1 MNKKV
6 LLVVVGPTAS
16 GKTKL
21 AIELALKYNTE
32 IISAD
37 SRQIYKDLIIGTAQP
52 TIQEQRLVKHHLVNF
67 VDLDAT
73 YSVADYEKDA
83 SRILNMLFNEH
94 DVVVMCGGTGLYIN
108 AVKDASR
115 ILNML
120 FNEHD
125 VVVMCGGTGL
135 YINAVCFGID
145 EIPDIS
151 QEKRNYV
158 RSLYKNNGLDFCVD
172 LLKQHDHECEKFL
185 DIKNPHRVLRALEV
199 ILETQKPIREFYSSK
214 KKSFFEVSFINIDI
228 EKEVLYNRI
237 DRRVDEMIKN
247 GLIDEVKRFEKY
259 KKYNSLQTI
268 GYKEI
273 FEYLDN
279 RITLN
284 EAIENIKI
292 STKKYAKRQI
302 TWFKKINKNNPE
314 IFIHYKQE

>member
-94 DVVVMCGGTGLYIN
+94 NVVI
-108 AVKDASR
+108 
-115 ILNML
+115 
-120 FNEHD
+120 
-125 VVVMCGGTGL
+125 MCGGTGL

-172 LLKQHDHECEKFL
+172 LLKQYEQECEKFL

-214 KKSFFEVSFINIDI
+214 KKSFFEVIFINIDI
-228 EKEVLYNRI
+228 EKEVLFKRI
-237 DRRVDEMIKN
+237 DLRVDEMIKN

-279 RITLN
+279 KITLN

-292 STKKYAKRQI
+292 NTKKYAKRQI
-302 TWFKKINKNNPE
+302 TWFQKVNKNNPE

>member
-21 AIELALKYNTE
+21 AIEIALKYNTE

-52 TIQEQRLVKHHLVNF
+52 TIQEQCLVKHYLVNF

-83 SRILNMLFNEH
+83 SRILKMLFKEH

-108 AVKDASR
+108 A
-115 ILNML
+115 I
-120 FNEHD
+120 
-125 VVVMCGGTGL
+125 
-135 YINAVCFGID
+135 CFGID

-158 RSLYKNNGLDFCVD
+158 RSLYKNNDLKYCVD

-185 DIKNPHRVLRALEV
+185 DIRNPHRVLRALEV
-199 ILETQKPIREFYSSK
+199 ILETKKPIREFYSNNNK
-214 KKSFFEVSFINIDI
+214 KTSFDIFFINIDV

-237 DRRVDEMIKN
+237 DLRVDEMIKN
-247 GLIDEVKRFEKY
+247 GLVDEVKQFEKY
-259 KKYNSLQTI
+259 RNYNSLKTI
-268 GYKEI
+268 GYNEI

-279 RITLN
+279 KITLN

-292 STKKYAKRQI
+292 NTKKYAKRQM
-302 TWFKKINKNNPE
+302 TWFKKVKRNNLK
-314 IFIHYKQE
+314 IFINYKTIK

>member
-32 IISAD
+32 IVSAD

-67 VDLDAT
+67 VDLNAT

-83 SRILNMLFNEH
+83 SKILNMLFKEH
-94 DVVVMCGGTGLYIN
+94 DI
-108 AVKDASR
+108 
-115 ILNML
+115 
-120 FNEHD
+120 
-125 VVVMCGGTGL
+125 VVMCGGTGL

-247 GLIDEVKRFEKY
+247 GLVNEVKQFEKY
-259 KKYNSLQTI
+259 RNYNSLKTI
-268 GYKEI
+268 GYNEI

-279 RITLN
+279 KKTLN

-292 STKKYAKRQI
+292 NTKKYAKRQI
-302 TWFKKINKNNPE
+302 TWFKKVNKNNPE

>member
-67 VDLDAT
+67 VDLNAT

-83 SRILNMLFNEH
+83 SKILNMLFKEH
-94 DVVVMCGGTGLYIN
+94 DI
-108 AVKDASR
+108 
-115 ILNML
+115 
-120 FNEHD
+120 
-125 VVVMCGGTGL
+125 VVMCGGTGL

-151 QEKRNYV
+151 QKKMDYV
-158 RSLYKNNGLDFCVD
+158 RILYKNNGLDYCVD
-172 LLKQHDHECEKFL
+172 LLKQYDHECEKFL

-199 ILETQKPIREFYSSK
+199 ILETQKPIREFYYSK
-214 KKSFFEVSFINIDI
+214 KKSFFEVIFINIDI
-228 EKEVLYNRI
+228 EKEVLFKRI
-237 DRRVDEMIKN
+237 DLRVDEMIKN

-259 KKYNSLQTI
+259 KKYNSLKTI

-279 RITLN
+279 KKTLE
-284 EAIENIKI
+284 EAIEEIKI
-292 STKKYAKRQI
+292 NTKKYAKRQI
-302 TWFKKINKNNPE
+302 TWFKKVNKNNPE

>member
-108 AVKDASR
+108 AV
-115 ILNML
+115 
-120 FNEHD
+120 
-125 VVVMCGGTGL
+125 
-135 YINAVCFGID
+135 CFGID
-145 EIPDIS
+145 EIPNIS
-151 QEKRNYV
+151 QEKRDYV
-158 RSLYKNNGLDFCVD
+158 RSLYKNNGLDYCVD

-185 DIKNPHRVLRALEV
+185 DIRNPHRVLRALEV

-214 KKSFFEVSFINIDI
+214 KKSFFEVIFINIDI
-228 EKEVLYNRI
+228 EKEVLFKRI
-237 DRRVDEMIKN
+237 DLRVDEMIKN

-259 KKYNSLQTI
+259 KKYNSLKTI

-279 RITLN
+279 KKTLE
-284 EAIENIKI
+284 EAIEEIKI
-292 STKKYAKRQI
+292 NTKKYAKRQI
-302 TWFKKINKNNPE
+302 TWFKKVNKNNPE

>member
-32 IISAD
+32 IVSAD

-67 VDLDAT
+67 VDLNAT

-83 SRILNMLFNEH
+83 SRILNMLF
-94 DVVVMCGGTGLYIN
+94 
-108 AVKDASR
+108 K
-115 ILNML
+115 
-120 FNEHD
+120 EHD

-151 QEKRNYV
+151 QEKRDYV
-158 RSLYKNNGLDFCVD
+158 RNLYKNNDLKYCVD
-172 LLKQHDHECEKFL
+172 LLKQHDQECEKFL

-214 KKSFFEVSFINIDI
+214 KKSFFEVIFINIDI
-228 EKEVLYNRI
+228 EKEVLFKRI

-247 GLIDEVKRFEKY
+247 GLVNEVKQFEKY
-259 KKYNSLQTI
+259 RNYNSLKTI

-292 STKKYAKRQI
+292 NTKKYAKRQI
-302 TWFKKINKNNPE
+302 TWFKKVNKNNPE

>member
-21 AIELALKYNTE
+21 AIEIALKYNTE

-52 TIQEQRLVKHHLVNF
+52 TIQEQCLVKHYLVNF

-83 SRILNMLFNEH
+83 SRILKMLFKEH

-108 AVKDASR
+108 A
-115 ILNML
+115 I
-120 FNEHD
+120 
-125 VVVMCGGTGL
+125 
-135 YINAVCFGID
+135 CFGID

-158 RSLYKNNGLDFCVD
+158 RNLYKNNDLKYCVD

-185 DIKNPHRVLRALEV
+185 DIRNPHRVLRALEV
-199 ILETQKPIREFYSSK
+199 ILETKKPIREFYSNNNK
-214 KKSFFEVSFINIDI
+214 KTSFDIFFINIDI

-237 DRRVDEMIKN
+237 DLRVDEMIKN
-247 GLIDEVKRFEKY
+247 GLVDEVKQFEKY
-259 KKYNSLQTI
+259 RNYNSLKTI
-268 GYKEI
+268 GYNEI

-279 RITLN
+279 KITLN

-292 STKKYAKRQI
+292 NTKKYAKRQM
-302 TWFKKINKNNPE
+302 TWFKKVKRNNLK
-314 IFIHYKQE
+314 IFINYKTIK

>member
-67 VDLDAT
+67 VDLNAT

-83 SRILNMLFNEH
+83 SKILNMLFKEH
-94 DVVVMCGGTGLYIN
+94 DI
-108 AVKDASR
+108 
-115 ILNML
+115 
-120 FNEHD
+120 
-125 VVVMCGGTGL
+125 VVMCGGTGL

-158 RSLYKNNGLDFCVD
+158 RSLYKNNGLDYCVD
-172 LLKQHDHECEKFL
+172 LLKQYDHECEKFL

-214 KKSFFEVSFINIDI
+214 KKSFFEVIFINIDI
-228 EKEVLYNRI
+228 EKEVLFKRI
-237 DRRVDEMIKN
+237 DLRVDEMIKN

-259 KKYNSLQTI
+259 KKYNSLKTI

-279 RITLN
+279 KKTLE
-284 EAIENIKI
+284 EAIEEIKI
-292 STKKYAKRQI
+292 NTKKYAKRQI
-302 TWFKKINKNNPE
+302 TWFKKVNKNNPE

>member
-67 VDLDAT
+67 VDLNAT

-83 SRILNMLFNEH
+83 SKILNMLFKEH
-94 DVVVMCGGTGLYIN
+94 DI
-108 AVKDASR
+108 
-115 ILNML
+115 
-120 FNEHD
+120 
-125 VVVMCGGTGL
+125 VVMCGGTGL

-151 QEKRNYV
+151 QEKRDYV
-158 RSLYKNNGLDFCVD
+158 RNLYKNNDLKYCVD

-185 DIKNPHRVLRALEV
+185 DIRNPHRVLRALEV
-199 ILETQKPIREFYSSK
+199 ILETKKPIREFYSNNNK
-214 KKSFFEVSFINIDI
+214 KTFFEVIFINIDI
-228 EKEVLYNRI
+228 EKEVLFKRI
-237 DRRVDEMIKN
+237 DLRVDEMIKS
-247 GLIDEVKRFEKY
+247 GLVDEVKQFEKY
-259 KKYNSLQTI
+259 RNYNSLKTI
-268 GYKEI
+268 GYNEI

-279 RITLN
+279 KKTLE
-284 EAIENIKI
+284 EAVEEIKI
-292 STKKYAKRQI
+292 NTKKYAKRQM
-302 TWFKKINKNNPE
+302 TWFKKVKQNNLKNFIN
-314 IFIHYKQE
+314 YKTIK

>member
-67 VDLDAT
+67 VDLNAT

-83 SRILNMLFNEH
+83 SRILNMLF
-94 DVVVMCGGTGLYIN
+94 
-108 AVKDASR
+108 K
-115 ILNML
+115 
-120 FNEHD
+120 EHD

-151 QEKRNYV
+151 QEKRDYV
-158 RSLYKNNGLDFCVD
+158 RNLYKNNDLKYCVD
-172 LLKQHDHECEKFL
+172 LLKQHDQECEKFL

-214 KKSFFEVSFINIDI
+214 KKSFFEVIFINIDI
-228 EKEVLYNRI
+228 EKEVLFKRI
-237 DRRVDEMIKN
+237 DMRVNEMIKN

-259 KKYNSLQTI
+259 RNYNSLKTI

-292 STKKYAKRQI
+292 NTKKYAKRQI
-302 TWFKKINKNNPE
+302 TWFKKVNKNNPE

>member
-73 YSVADYEKDA
+73 YSVADYE
-83 SRILNMLFNEH
+83 
-94 DVVVMCGGTGLYIN
+94 
-108 AVKDASR
+108 KDASR

-214 KKSFFEVSFINIDI
+214 KKSFFEVIFINIDI
-228 EKEVLYNRI
+228 EKEVLFKRI
-237 DRRVDEMIKN
+237 DMRVNEMIKN

-259 KKYNSLQTI
+259 RNYNSLKTI

-279 RITLN
+279 KITLN

-292 STKKYAKRQI
+292 NTKKYAKRQI

>member
-67 VDLDAT
+67 VDLNAT

-83 SRILNMLFNEH
+83 SKILNMLFKEH
-94 DVVVMCGGTGLYIN
+94 DI
-108 AVKDASR
+108 
-115 ILNML
+115 
-120 FNEHD
+120 
-125 VVVMCGGTGL
+125 VVMCGGTGL

-151 QEKRNYV
+151 QKKMDYV
-158 RSLYKNNGLDFCVD
+158 RILYKNNGLDYCVD
-172 LLKQHDHECEKFL
+172 LLKQYDHECEKFL

-214 KKSFFEVSFINIDI
+214 KKSFFEVIFINIDI
-228 EKEVLYNRI
+228 EKEVLFKRI

-247 GLIDEVKRFEKY
+247 GLVNEVKQFEKY
-259 KKYNSLQTI
+259 RNYNSLKTI

-292 STKKYAKRQI
+292 NTKKYAKRQI
-302 TWFKKINKNNPE
+302 TWFKKVNKNNPE

>member
-32 IISAD
+32 IVSAD

-67 VDLDAT
+67 VDLDAV

-83 SRILNMLFNEH
+83 SRILNMLFN
-94 DVVVMCGGTGLYIN
+94 
-108 AVKDASR
+108 K
-115 ILNML
+115 
-120 FNEHD
+120 HD

-151 QEKRNYV
+151 QDKRNYV
-158 RSLYKNNGLDFCVD
+158 RSLYKNNGLESCVQ
-172 LLKQHDHECEKFL
+172 LLKQYDHECEKFL
-185 DIKNPHRVLRALEV
+185 DIRNPHRVLRALEV
-199 ILETQKPIREFYSSK
+199 ILETQKPIHEFYSSK
-214 KKSFFEVSFINIDI
+214 KKSFFEVIFINIDI
-228 EKEVLYNRI
+228 EKEVLFKRI
-237 DRRVDEMIKN
+237 DMRVNEMIKN

-259 KKYNSLQTI
+259 RNYNSLKTI

-292 STKKYAKRQI
+292 NTKKYAKRQI
-302 TWFKKINKNNPE
+302 TWFKKVNKNNPE

>member
-21 AIELALKYNTE
+21 AIEIALKYNTA
-32 IISAD
+32 IVSAD

-108 AVKDASR
+108 AV
-115 ILNML
+115 
-120 FNEHD
+120 
-125 VVVMCGGTGL
+125 
-135 YINAVCFGID
+135 CFGID

-172 LLKQHDHECEKFL
+172 LLKQYDQECEKFL

-214 KKSFFEVSFINIDI
+214 KKSFFEVIFINIDI
-228 EKEVLYNRI
+228 EKEVLFKKI
-237 DRRVDEMIKN
+237 DLRVDEMIKN
-247 GLIDEVKRFEKY
+247 GLVDEVKQFEKY
-259 KKYNSLQTI
+259 RNYNSLKTI

-279 RITLN
+279 KKTLE
-284 EAIENIKI
+284 EAVEEIKI
-292 STKKYAKRQI
+292 NTKKYAKRQI
-302 TWFKKINKNNPE
+302 TWFKKVNKNNPE

>member
-108 AVKDASR
+108 AV
-115 ILNML
+115 
-120 FNEHD
+120 
-125 VVVMCGGTGL
+125 
-135 YINAVCFGID
+135 CFGID

-172 LLKQHDHECEKFL
+172 LLKQYDQECEKFL
-185 DIKNPHRVLRALEV
+185 DIRNPHRVLRALEV

-214 KKSFFEVSFINIDI
+214 KKSFFEVIFINIDI
-228 EKEVLYNRI
+228 EKEVLFKRI
-237 DRRVDEMIKN
+237 DLRVDEMIKN

-259 KKYNSLQTI
+259 RNYNSLKTI
-268 GYKEI
+268 GYNEI

-279 RITLN
+279 KKTLE
-284 EAIENIKI
+284 EAVEEIKI
-292 STKKYAKRQI
+292 NTKKYAKRQI
-302 TWFKKINKNNPE
+302 TWFKKVNKNNPE

>member
-108 AVKDASR
+108 AV
-115 ILNML
+115 
-120 FNEHD
+120 
-125 VVVMCGGTGL
+125 
-135 YINAVCFGID
+135 CFGID
-145 EIPDIS
+145 EIPNIS
-151 QEKRNYV
+151 QEKRDYV
-158 RSLYKNNGLDFCVD
+158 RSLYKNNGLDYCVD

-185 DIKNPHRVLRALEV
+185 DIRNPHRVLRALEV

-214 KKSFFEVSFINIDI
+214 KKSFFEVIFINIDT
-228 EKEVLYNRI
+228 EKEVLFKRI
-237 DRRVDEMIKN
+237 DMRVNEMIKN

-259 KKYNSLQTI
+259 RNYNSLKTI

-292 STKKYAKRQI
+292 NTKKYAKRQI
-302 TWFKKINKNNPE
+302 TWFKKVNKNNPE

>member
-32 IISAD
+32 IVSAD

-73 YSVADYEKDA
+73 YSVANYEKDA
-83 SRILNMLFNEH
+83 SKILNMLFKEH
-94 DVVVMCGGTGLYIN
+94 DI
-108 AVKDASR
+108 
-115 ILNML
+115 
-120 FNEHD
+120 
-125 VVVMCGGTGL
+125 VVMCGGTGL

-151 QEKRNYV
+151 QKKMDYV
-158 RSLYKNNGLDFCVD
+158 RILYKNNGLDYCVD
-172 LLKQHDHECEKFL
+172 LLKQYDHECEKFL
-185 DIKNPHRVLRALEV
+185 DIKNPHRILRALEV
-199 ILETQKPIREFYSSK
+199 ILETQKPIREFYSSR
-214 KKSFFEVSFINIDI
+214 KKSFFEVIFINIDI
-228 EKEVLYNRI
+228 EKEVLFKRI

-259 KKYNSLQTI
+259 RNYNSLKTI

-279 RITLN
+279 KITLN

-292 STKKYAKRQI
+292 NTKKYAKRQI
-302 TWFKKINKNNPE
+302 TWFKKVNKNNPE

>member
-94 DVVVMCGGTGLYIN
+94 NVVI
-108 AVKDASR
+108 
-115 ILNML
+115 
-120 FNEHD
+120 
-125 VVVMCGGTGL
+125 MCGGTGL

-214 KKSFFEVSFINIDI
+214 KKSFFEVIFINIDI
-228 EKEVLYNRI
+228 EKEVLFKRI
-237 DRRVDEMIKN
+237 DLRVDEMIKN

-259 KKYNSLQTI
+259 KKYNSLKTI

-279 RITLN
+279 KKTLE
-284 EAIENIKI
+284 EAIEEIKI
-292 STKKYAKRQI
+292 NTKKYAKRQI
-302 TWFKKINKNNPE
+302 TWFKKVNKNNPE
-314 IFIHYKQE
+314 VFIHYKQE

>member
-73 YSVADYEKDA
+73 YSVADYE
-83 SRILNMLFNEH
+83 
-94 DVVVMCGGTGLYIN
+94 
-108 AVKDASR
+108 KDASR

-279 RITLN
+279 KITLN

>member
-32 IISAD
+32 IVSAD

-67 VDLDAT
+67 VDLNAT

-83 SRILNMLFNEH
+83 SKILNMLFKEH
-94 DVVVMCGGTGLYIN
+94 DI
-108 AVKDASR
+108 
-115 ILNML
+115 
-120 FNEHD
+120 
-125 VVVMCGGTGL
+125 VVMCGGTGL

-151 QEKRNYV
+151 QEKRDYV
-158 RSLYKNNGLDFCVD
+158 RNLYKNNDLKYCVD
-172 LLKQHDHECEKFL
+172 LLKQHDQECEKFL

-214 KKSFFEVSFINIDI
+214 KKSFFEVIFINIDI
-228 EKEVLYNRI
+228 EKEVLFKRI

-247 GLIDEVKRFEKY
+247 GLVNEVKQFEKY
-259 KKYNSLQTI
+259 RNYNSLKTI

-292 STKKYAKRQI
+292 NTKKYAKRQI
-302 TWFKKINKNNPE
+302 TWFKKVNKNNPE

>member
-21 AIELALKYNTE
+21 AIEIALKYNTE

-108 AVKDASR
+108 AV
-115 ILNML
+115 
-120 FNEHD
+120 
-125 VVVMCGGTGL
+125 
-135 YINAVCFGID
+135 CFGID
-145 EIPDIS
+145 AIPDIS
-151 QEKRNYV
+151 QEKRDYV
-158 RSLYKNNGLDFCVD
+158 RNFYKNNGLKYCVD
-172 LLKQHDHECEKFL
+172 LLKQYDHECEKFL
-185 DIKNPHRVLRALEV
+185 DIRNPHRVLRALEV
-199 ILETQKPIREFYSSK
+199 ILETKKPIREFYSSK
-214 KKSFFEVSFINIDI
+214 KKSFFEVIFINIDI
-228 EKEVLYNRI
+228 EKEVLFKRI
-237 DRRVDEMIKN
+237 DLRVDEMIKN
-247 GLIDEVKRFEKY
+247 GLVDEVRQFARY
-259 KKYNSLQTI
+259 RNYNSLKTI
-268 GYKEI
+268 GYNEI

-279 RITLN
+279 KITLN

-292 STKKYAKRQI
+292 NTKKYAKRQM
-302 TWFKKINKNNPE
+302 TWFKKVKRNNLKNFIN
-314 IFIHYKQE
+314 YKTIK

>member
-67 VDLDAT
+67 VDLNAT

-83 SRILNMLFNEH
+83 SRILNMLF
-94 DVVVMCGGTGLYIN
+94 
-108 AVKDASR
+108 K
-115 ILNML
+115 
-120 FNEHD
+120 EHD

-151 QEKRNYV
+151 QEKRDYV
-158 RSLYKNNGLDFCVD
+158 RNLYKNNDLKYCVQ
-172 LLKQHDHECEKFL
+172 LLKQHDQECEKFL
-185 DIKNPHRVLRALEV
+185 DIRNPHRVLRALEV

-214 KKSFFEVSFINIDI
+214 KKSFFEVIFINIDI
-228 EKEVLYNRI
+228 EKEVLFKRI

-247 GLIDEVKRFEKY
+247 GLVNEVKQFEKY
-259 KKYNSLQTI
+259 RNYNSLKTI

-292 STKKYAKRQI
+292 NTKKYAKRQI
-302 TWFKKINKNNPE
+302 TWFKKVNKNNPE

>member
-73 YSVADYEKDA
+73 YSVADYE
-83 SRILNMLFNEH
+83 
-94 DVVVMCGGTGLYIN
+94 
-108 AVKDASR
+108 KDASR

>member
-21 AIELALKYNTE
+21 AIEIALKYNTE

-52 TIQEQRLVKHHLVNF
+52 TIQEQCLVKHYLVNF

-83 SRILNMLFNEH
+83 SRILKMLFKEH

-108 AVKDASR
+108 A
-115 ILNML
+115 I
-120 FNEHD
+120 
-125 VVVMCGGTGL
+125 
-135 YINAVCFGID
+135 CFGID

-158 RSLYKNNGLDFCVD
+158 RSLYKNNDLKYCVD
-172 LLKQHDHECEKFL
+172 LLKQHDRECEKFL
-185 DIKNPHRVLRALEV
+185 DIRNPHRVLRALEV
-199 ILETQKPIREFYSSK
+199 ILETKKPIREFYSNNNK
-214 KKSFFEVSFINIDI
+214 KTSFDIFFINIDV

-237 DRRVDEMIKN
+237 DLRVDEMIKN
-247 GLIDEVKRFEKY
+247 GLVDEVKQFEKY
-259 KKYNSLQTI
+259 RNYNSLKTI
-268 GYKEI
+268 GYNEI

-279 RITLN
+279 KITLN

-292 STKKYAKRQI
+292 NTKKYAKRQM
-302 TWFKKINKNNPE
+302 TWFKKVKRNNLK
-314 IFIHYKQE
+314 IFINYKTIK

>member
-108 AVKDASR
+108 AV
-115 ILNML
+115 
-120 FNEHD
+120 
-125 VVVMCGGTGL
+125 
-135 YINAVCFGID
+135 CFGID

-151 QEKRNYV
+151 QDKRNYV
-158 RSLYKNNGLDFCVD
+158 RSLYKNNGLESCVD

-214 KKSFFEVSFINIDI
+214 KKSFFEIIFINIDI
-228 EKEVLYNRI
+228 EKEVLFKRI

-247 GLIDEVKRFEKY
+247 GLIDEVKQFEKY
-259 KKYNSLQTI
+259 RNYNSLKTI
-268 GYKEI
+268 GYNEI

-279 RITLN
+279 KKTLN

-292 STKKYAKRQI
+292 NTKKYAKRQI
-302 TWFKKINKNNPE
+302 TWFKKVNKNNPE

>member
-32 IISAD
+32 IVSAD

-67 VDLDAT
+67 VDLNAT

-83 SRILNMLFNEH
+83 SKILNMLFKEH
-94 DVVVMCGGTGLYIN
+94 DI
-108 AVKDASR
+108 
-115 ILNML
+115 
-120 FNEHD
+120 
-125 VVVMCGGTGL
+125 VVMCGGTGL

-151 QEKRNYV
+151 QKKMDYV
-158 RSLYKNNGLDFCVD
+158 RILYKNNGLDYCVD
-172 LLKQHDHECEKFL
+172 LLKQYDHECEKFL

-214 KKSFFEVSFINIDI
+214 KKSFFEVIFINIDI
-228 EKEVLYNRI
+228 EKEVLFKRI
-237 DRRVDEMIKN
+237 DMRVNEMIKN

-259 KKYNSLQTI
+259 RNYNSLKTI

-292 STKKYAKRQI
+292 NTKKYAKRQI
-302 TWFKKINKNNPE
+302 TWFKKVNKNNPE

>member
-32 IISAD
+32 IVSAD

-67 VDLDAT
+67 VDLNAT

-83 SRILNMLFNEH
+83 SRILNMLFN
-94 DVVVMCGGTGLYIN
+94 
-108 AVKDASR
+108 K
-115 ILNML
+115 
-120 FNEHD
+120 HD

-151 QEKRNYV
+151 QEKRDYV
-158 RSLYKNNGLDFCVD
+158 RNLYKNNGLKYCVD

-185 DIKNPHRVLRALEV
+185 DIKIH
-199 ILETQKPIREFYSSK
+199 
-214 KKSFFEVSFINIDI
+214 I
-228 EKEVLYNRI
+228 EY
-237 DRRVDEMIKN
+237 
-247 GLIDEVKRFEKY
+247 
-259 KKYNSLQTI
+259 
-268 GYKEI
+268 
-273 FEYLDN
+273 
-279 RITLN
+279 
-284 EAIENIKI
+284 
-292 STKKYAKRQI
+292 
-302 TWFKKINKNNPE
+302 
-314 IFIHYKQE
+314 

>member
-67 VDLDAT
+67 VDLNAT

-83 SRILNMLFNEH
+83 SKILNMLFKEH
-94 DVVVMCGGTGLYIN
+94 DI
-108 AVKDASR
+108 
-115 ILNML
+115 
-120 FNEHD
+120 
-125 VVVMCGGTGL
+125 VVMCGGTGL

-151 QEKRNYV
+151 QKKMDYV
-158 RSLYKNNGLDFCVD
+158 RILYKNNGLDYCVD
-172 LLKQHDHECEKFL
+172 LLKQYDHECEKFL

-214 KKSFFEVSFINIDI
+214 KKSFFEVIFINIDI
-228 EKEVLYNRI
+228 EKEVLFKRI
-237 DRRVDEMIKN
+237 DMRVNEMIKN

-259 KKYNSLQTI
+259 RNYNSLKTI

-279 RITLN
+279 KKTLE
-284 EAIENIKI
+284 EAVEEIKI
-292 STKKYAKRQI
+292 NTKKYAKRQI
-302 TWFKKINKNNPE
+302 TWFKKVNKNNPE

>member
-94 DVVVMCGGTGLYIN
+94 NVVI
-108 AVKDASR
+108 
-115 ILNML
+115 
-120 FNEHD
+120 
-125 VVVMCGGTGL
+125 MCGGTGL

-214 KKSFFEVSFINIDI
+214 KKSFFEVIFINIDI
-228 EKEVLYNRI
+228 EKEVLFKRI
-237 DRRVDEMIKN
+237 DLRVDEMIKN

-259 KKYNSLQTI
+259 KKYNSLKTI

-279 RITLN
+279 KKTLE
-284 EAIENIKI
+284 EAIEEIKI
-292 STKKYAKRQI
+292 NTKKYAKRQI
-302 TWFKKINKNNPE
+302 TWFKKVNKNNPE

>member
-21 AIELALKYNTE
+21 AIEIALKYNTE
-32 IISAD
+32 IVSAD

-108 AVKDASR
+108 AV
-115 ILNML
+115 
-120 FNEHD
+120 
-125 VVVMCGGTGL
+125 
-135 YINAVCFGID
+135 CFGID
-145 EIPDIS
+145 EIPNIS

-172 LLKQHDHECEKFL
+172 LLKQYDQECEKFL
-185 DIKNPHRVLRALEV
+185 DIRNPHRVLRALEV

-214 KKSFFEVSFINIDI
+214 KKSFFEIIFINIDI
-228 EKEVLYNRI
+228 EKEVLFKRI

-259 KKYNSLQTI
+259 RNYNSLKTI
-268 GYKEI
+268 GYNEI

-279 RITLN
+279 KKTLE
-284 EAIENIKI
+284 EAVEELKI
-292 STKKYAKRQI
+292 NTKKYAKRQI
-302 TWFKKINKNNPE
+302 TWFKKVNKNNPE
-314 IFIHYKQE
+314 VFIHYKQE

>member
-21 AIELALKYNTE
+21 AIEIALKYNTE

-94 DVVVMCGGTGLYIN
+94 NVVI
-108 AVKDASR
+108 
-115 ILNML
+115 
-120 FNEHD
+120 
-125 VVVMCGGTGL
+125 MCGGTGL

-214 KKSFFEVSFINIDI
+214 KKSFFEVIFINIDI
-228 EKEVLYNRI
+228 EKEVLFKRI
-237 DRRVDEMIKN
+237 DLRVDEMIKN

-259 KKYNSLQTI
+259 KKYNSLKTI

-279 RITLN
+279 KKTLE
-284 EAIENIKI
+284 EAIEEIKI
-292 STKKYAKRQI
+292 NTKKYAKRQI
-302 TWFKKINKNNPE
+302 TWFKKVNKNNPE

>member
-21 AIELALKYNTE
+21 AIEIALKYNTE

-108 AVKDASR
+108 AV
-115 ILNML
+115 
-120 FNEHD
+120 
-125 VVVMCGGTGL
+125 
-135 YINAVCFGID
+135 CFGID

-172 LLKQHDHECEKFL
+172 LLKQYDQECEKFL
-185 DIKNPHRVLRALEV
+185 DIRNPHRVLRALEV

-214 KKSFFEVSFINIDI
+214 KKSFFEVIFINIDI
-228 EKEVLYNRI
+228 EKEVLFKRI
-237 DRRVDEMIKN
+237 DLRVDEMIKN

-259 KKYNSLQTI
+259 RNYNSLKTI
-268 GYKEI
+268 GYNEI

-279 RITLN
+279 KKTLE
-284 EAIENIKI
+284 EAVEEIKI
-292 STKKYAKRQI
+292 NTKKYAKRQI
-302 TWFKKINKNNPE
+302 TWFKKVNKNNPE

>member
-67 VDLDAT
+67 VDLNAT

-83 SRILNMLFNEH
+83 SKILNMLFKEH
-94 DVVVMCGGTGLYIN
+94 DI
-108 AVKDASR
+108 
-115 ILNML
+115 
-120 FNEHD
+120 
-125 VVVMCGGTGL
+125 VVMCGGTGL

-214 KKSFFEVSFINIDI
+214 KKSFFEVIFINIDI
-228 EKEVLYNRI
+228 EKEVLFKRI
-237 DRRVDEMIKN
+237 DMRVNEMIKN

-292 STKKYAKRQI
+292 NTKKYAKRQI
-302 TWFKKINKNNPE
+302 TWFKKVNKNNPE

>member
-21 AIELALKYNTE
+21 AIEIALKYNTE
-32 IISAD
+32 IVSAD

-108 AVKDASR
+108 AV
-115 ILNML
+115 
-120 FNEHD
+120 
-125 VVVMCGGTGL
+125 
-135 YINAVCFGID
+135 CFGID
-145 EIPDIS
+145 EIPNIS

-172 LLKQHDHECEKFL
+172 LLKQYDQECEKFL
-185 DIKNPHRVLRALEV
+185 DIRNPHRVLRALEV
-199 ILETQKPIREFYSSK
+199 ILETQKPIHEFYSSK
-214 KKSFFEVSFINIDI
+214 KKSFFEVIFINIDI
-228 EKEVLYNRI
+228 EKEVLFKRI
-237 DRRVDEMIKN
+237 DLRVDEMIKN

-259 KKYNSLQTI
+259 RNYNSLKTI
-268 GYKEI
+268 GYNEI

-279 RITLN
+279 KKTLE
-284 EAIENIKI
+284 EAVEEIKI
-292 STKKYAKRQI
+292 NTKKYAKRQI
-302 TWFKKINKNNPE
+302 TWFKKVNKNNPE
-314 IFIHYKQE
+314 VFIHYKQE

>member
-108 AVKDASR
+108 AV
-115 ILNML
+115 
-120 FNEHD
+120 
-125 VVVMCGGTGL
+125 
-135 YINAVCFGID
+135 CFGID
-145 EIPDIS
+145 EIPNIS

-259 KKYNSLQTI
+259 RNYNSLKTI
-268 GYKEI
+268 GYNEI

-279 RITLN
+279 KKTLE
-284 EAIENIKI
+284 EAVEEIKI

-302 TWFKKINKNNPE
+302 TWFKKVNKNNPE
-314 IFIHYKQE
+314 IFIQYKQE

>member
-52 TIQEQRLVKHHLVNF
+52 TIQEQRLVKHHMINF

-73 YSVADYEKDA
+73 YSVADYE
-83 SRILNMLFNEH
+83 
-94 DVVVMCGGTGLYIN
+94 
-108 AVKDASR
+108 KDASR

-185 DIKNPHRVLRALEV
+185 DIKNPHRILRALEV
-199 ILETQKPIREFYSSK
+199 ILETQKPIHEFYSSK
-214 KKSFFEVSFINIDI
+214 KKSFFEVIFINIDI

-237 DRRVDEMIKN
+237 DRRVDEIIKN
-247 GLIDEVKRFEKY
+247 GLIDEVKQFEKY
-259 KKYNSLQTI
+259 RNYNSLKTI
-268 GYKEI
+268 GYNEI

-279 RITLN
+279 KKTLE
-284 EAIENIKI
+284 EAVEEIKI
-292 STKKYAKRQI
+292 NTKKYAKRQI
-302 TWFKKINKNNPE
+302 TWFKKVNKNNTE
-314 IFIHYKQE
+314 VFIYYKQE